1 MGKVVSIDHLVF
13 GVKDLEAIFK
23 ILGKLL
29 DVRHLL
35 TLRISKSS
43 IYMFQFGDKLP
54 LVGFGSEPVGGT
66 GFMASF
72 LNEKGECLH
81 HMRLQV
87 NNLASFKENL
97 IKNDISFQPWEPEGS
112 NIKKEALAIDT
123 EYWPTLL
130 HITGRERTVPMT
142 PQEWLDREK
151 TYGVNTEKAISYQ
164 RSNRKTPSI
173 LRVDHIAFA
182 VKDLKRTIRFVE
194 DVLGGR
200 YLFEFSLSKT
210 ISVAFVQI
218 GETIVSLECEPM
230 DGDGFVAKFLQKK
243 GEGLHHIGLQVDD
256 IDSFKEIMTAN
267 GIPVPP
273 WDLEGDETQREEVLI
288 GTKYFSTVLQI
299 VDWKGNPPTT
309 PQEWVDREKEF
320 LE

>member
-23 ILGKLL
+23 ILGTLL

-35 TLRISKSS
+35 TLQISKRSV
-43 IYMFQFGDKLP
+43 YMFQFGDKLP
-54 LVGFGSEPVGGT
+54 LVGFGSEPLSGN
-66 GFMASF
+66 GFMAPF
-72 LNEKGECLH
+72 LKEKGDGLH
-81 HMRLQV
+81 HMGLQV

-97 IKNDISFQPWEPEGS
+97 IKNDIPFQPWEPERPR
-112 NIKKEALAIDT
+112 IKKEALAIDT
-123 EYWPTLL
+123 GYWPTLL
-130 HITGRERTVPMT
+130 HIMDWEGTPPMT
-142 PQEWLDREK
+142 PQEWFDREK
-151 TYGVNTEKAISYQ
+151 TYGVNKEKAVSYQ
-164 RSNRKTPSI
+164 RSKRKTPCI

-210 ISVAFVQI
+210 ITVAFVQL
-218 GETIVSLECEPM
+218 GETIVSLECESM

-273 WDLEGDETQREEVLI
+273 WDLEGDKAQREEVLI

-299 VDWKGNPPTT
+299 VGWKGNPPTT